1 MTVVVVAAMR
11 EEASA
16 VASLADHIISEVE
29 TPTGV
34 IWTGAIDGE
43 KLLVVQG
50 GVGLVN
56 AASAVTAVLEGLDLD
71 LSEPVTVISA
81 GSAGGV
87 GDTVKV
93 GDVVVAAATLHG
105 DADARAFGYVLGQVP
120 GMPARYDSPDH
131 LVLAASN
138 AITRAGYPT
147 HSGVVVS
154 TDSFVAPVKARAI
167 LDNFAGTLAV
177 DMESAA
183 IAQVAYR
190 YGVPFISVRAISDLA
205 DQDTGDVFDSNIDD
219 AAARSAHVVVSI
231 IRGLYLE
238 DESSGA

>member
-1 MTVVVVAAMR
+1 MTVVVIAAMR

-16 VASLADHIISEVE
+16 VAALADSIESEVE

-34 IWTGAIDGE
+34 VWTGFIDGE
-43 KLLVVQG
+43 ALLVVQS

-56 AASAVTAVLEGLDLD
+56 AASAATAVLESLDLT
-71 LSEPVTVISA
+71 EPVTVISA

-87 GDTVKV
+87 GDTVSV

-105 DADARAFGYVLGQVP
+105 DADARAFGYALGQVP
-120 GMPARYDSPDH
+120 GMPARYDAPDG
-131 LVLAASN
+131 LVRAASN
-138 AITRAGYPT
+138 AIAGAGYPT

-154 TDSFVAPVKARAI
+154 TDSFVAPVRARSI
-167 LDNFAGTLAV
+167 RDNFAGTLAV

-190 YGVPFISVRAISDLA
+190 YQVPFISVRAISDLA
-205 DQDTGDVFDSNIDD
+205 DQETGDVFDANIDD